1 MTISFGEDKIFDP
14 GFPTQFS
21 AVALQEIVAQRL
33 AAQNKRAVGL
43 RLEELM
49 KDTKFTKEEIRMM
62 YRGFKQVSCFWYRC

>member
-1 MTISFGEDKIFDP
+1 MRKISSLIRMISNSI
-14 GFPTQFS
+14 S
-21 AVALQEIVAQRL
+21 APPSQEIVAQRL

-62 YRGFKQVSCFWYRC
+62 YRGFKQVRYS